1 MQWPLQIDL
10 KFCLINAENLFLL
23 FDQTGRPDLTTM
35 TEQQWQKLSTSVY
48 DNKPLRKAHALAKSL
63 LEINA
68 DIIMLCE
75 VGGLESLKNFNEL
88 FLGGAYAPCLLEGN
102 SDRNIDVGFLVR
114 KSLNFYYDLYS
125 NKNRSINFLYPHE
138 RDSLANGYP
147 LKGGKT
153 YQSHKF
159 SRDVLELRLFTGD
172 PEKPFLLIL
181 LTHLKSRLDPE
192 RIDPNG
198 FERRQAELKTLI
210 EIYQELSQKYPG
222 VPIMVGGDFNG
233 NASANATD
241 EEFRS
246 LYAATD
252 LQDVL
257 HLSTLANEE
266 RATYYQ
272 IRNAGRVDGRQIDFV
287 FFSQALKKYL
297 KEKSASVYRYRNELG
312 LPQDPPSS
320 LEAKLLL
327 PSDHYPLVFEL
338 QGLPL
343 GVPRTGT
350 KV

>member
-10 KFCLINAENLFLL
+10 KFCLLNAENLFLL
-23 FDQTGRPDLTTM
+23 FDQGARPDPASL

-48 DNKPLRKAHALAKSL
+48 DNKPLRKSQALAKSL
-63 LEINA
+63 LEIDA
-68 DIIMLCE
+68 DIVMLCE

-88 FLGGAYAPCLLEGN
+88 FLGGRYAPCLMEGN
-102 SDRNIDVGFLVR
+102 SNRNIDVGFLVK
-114 KSLNFYYDLYS
+114 KSLSFYYDLYS

-153 YQSHKF
+153 FQSHKF
-159 SRDVLELRLFTGD
+159 SRDVLEMRLFTQD

-210 EIYQELSQKYPG
+210 EIYKELSQKYPG
-222 VPIMVGGDFNG
+222 VPVMVAGDFNG

-241 EEFRS
+241 EEFRA
-246 LYAATD
+246 LYDSTD

-257 HLSTLANEE
+257 EVALLTHEE

-287 FFSQALKKYL
+287 FFSRFLKKHL

-312 LPQDPPSS
+312 LPQDPPGS

-327 PSDHYPLVFEL
+327 PSDHYPLVFEI

-343 GVPRTGT
+343 EIKTGT
-350 KV
+350 TT